1 MAVVNHETKEVTFKI
16 VYCGT
21 PVGGK
26 TTNLSYIHSRIEA
39 DQRGDLVS
47 LATST
52 DRTLFFDFLPIN
64 TVVINGY
71 ATRFMLYTIPGQ
83 VCYNATRQLVLKGV
97 DGIVFVSDSSSERM
111 EENLASLQTLR
122 KNLTSNGLSLDQL
135 PLVFQYNKR
144 DLPDAAPVA
153 YLEYLMNN
161 TEPRRLSF
169 EAAANTGYN
178 VFATLNAVAEQVL
191 QKFHQATAPQAPA
204 NNLSTSDRP
213 SSSSPSSGPRHPE
226 SAALTS

>member
-26 TTNLSYIHSRIEA
+26 TTNLQYIHSRIEA

-71 ATRFMLYTIPGQ
+71 ATKFMLYTIPGQ

-97 DGIVFVSDSSSERM
+97 DGIVFVSDSAAERM
-111 EENLASLQTLR
+111 SENLESLQTLQR
-122 KNLTSNGLSLDQL
+122 NLANNGIVMETL
-135 PLVFQYNKR
+135 PLVLQYNKR
-144 DLPDAAPVA
+144 DLADAVPVT
-153 YLEYLMNN
+153 YLEYLLNN
-161 TEPRRLSF
+161 TAPRRLSF

-191 QKFHQATAPQAPA
+191 QKFHVATQAPA
-204 NNLSTSDRP
+204 AGVQRENSVPQTTGARHSD
-213 SSSSPSSGPRHPE
+213 
-226 SAALTS
+226 SAALSS